1 MDTVLCGFSS
11 MYLGSLDLH
20 LFSRSPADGHEG
32 CCLFGAA
39 VNICVHKF
47 SFPESLEKLVA
58 PATLSLRF
66 HGGAA
71 ARSAA
76 VPASV
81 CTGPV
86 RPRLLPLPPP
96 PVTAHF
102 THPHHLSVS
111 TRPVHRHGLLGA
123 SKDVPENRWT
133 IAARPG
139 KGLAEHRGALNLNLE
154 RLCSYAEVSLAL

>member
-1 MDTVLCGFSS
+1 

-66 HGGAA
+66 YGGAA

-81 CTGPV
+81 HGA
-86 RPRLLPLPPP
+86 RAPPFTAVAP
-96 PVTAHF
+96 PSVTAHF

-111 TRPVHRHGLLGA
+111 TRPVDRHGLLGA

>member
-81 CTGPV
+81 CAGPV

-96 PVTAHF
+96 LCYGPLHSSASLVC
-102 THPHHLSVS
+102 
-111 TRPVHRHGLLGA
+111 VHQACA
-123 SKDVPENRWT
+123 S
-133 IAARPG
+133 ARPARRIQG
-139 KGLAEHRGALNLNLE
+139 RPGEQMDDSGQAWKGFSRTQRGSE
-154 RLCSYAEVSLAL
+154 FEP

>member
-58 PATLSLRF
+58 PATPCLRF

-81 CTGPV
+81 HGARAPPFTAVAPPLCYGPLHSSASLV
-86 RPRLLPLPPP
+86 CVHQACASPRSAL
-96 PVTAHF
+96 
-102 THPHHLSVS
+102 
-111 TRPVHRHGLLGA
+111 RIQG
-123 SKDVPENRWT
+123 
-133 IAARPG
+133 RPG
-139 KGLAEHRGALNLNLE
+139 EQTDDSGQAWKGFSRTQRGPE
-154 RLCSYAEVSLAL
+154 SEP